1 MSSRLGILAGGGA
14 LPARLIEAC
23 RKEGR
28 EVFVVAVKGQAEE
41 AQIAGAPHAWVRIGA
56 LGEAIRLLRSN
67 EIQDLVLVGRFR
79 RPSLLEMLPDAQ
91 MLRFLLEIGPRF
103 ARDDSLHA
111 AAVGW
116 AEAHGFRVVAP
127 ESIDRSLLATEGVYG
142 RVAPDEQALQDIE
155 RGVEVAKAVG
165 RVDVGQGAIVQQG
178 IVLAVEAVEGTDAMI
193 ERAGKLKRKG
203 PGGVLVKVK
212 KPQQERRVDLPAIGP
227 RTVEN
232 AKAAGLR
239 GIAIEAGAALVID
252 REAVARTADKTGLF
266 VIGIAVPE

>member
-28 EVFVVAVKGQAEE
+28 DVFVVAVKGQAEE
-41 AQIAGAPHAWVRIGA
+41 EQIAAAPHAWVRIGA
-56 LGEAIRLLRSN
+56 LGEAVRLLRAN
-67 EIQDLVLVGRFR
+67 EVEEVVLAGRFH
-79 RPSLLEMLPDAQ
+79 RPSILEMLPDAQ
-91 MLRFLLEIGPRF
+91 MLRFLLEIGPKF
-103 ARDDSLHA
+103 ARDNSLHS
-111 AAVGW
+111 AAVRW
-116 AEAHGFRVVAP
+116 AEGLGFRVVGP
-127 ESIDRSLLATEGVYG
+127 ETIDRDLLATEGAYG
-142 RVAPDEQALQDIE
+142 RFVPDQQALQDIE

-212 KPQQERRVDLPAIGP
+212 KPGQERRVDLPAIGP
-227 RTVEN
+227 RTIQN

-239 GIAIEAGAALVID
+239 GIAVEAGAALVID
-252 REAVARTADKTGLF
+252 REAVARTADQTGLF
-266 VIGIAVPE
+266 VLGISVPE